1 MPSDYLQLEGKC
13 IVLTGVANR
22 RSVAWAVAQEL
33 QQLGAKIIYV
43 FRDEAL
49 LEKNRALVGQE
60 AAAVTCN
67 VEDEADMAA
76 LPGKLAQH
84 TSVINGFVHS
94 IAFANYSQGL
104 KPFHSTL
111 KQDFLQ
117 AVDISCFSLVAFC
130 DCLKGMFA
138 PDASIVAMSIS
149 STRIASENYGYM
161 GPVKAALDSTIAF
174 LAKSLSQNVS
184 PDIRVN
190 AVGAGL
196 LRTSAS
202 AGIPGY
208 IDAYL
213 FAEKAIPRKRALE
226 TKEPARVLTF
236 LLSPMSSGINAQVI
250 TVDVGMGINYFDK
263 EIVHK
268 VTH

>member
-1 MPSDYLQLEGKC
+1 MTTDYLQLEGKW

-22 RSVAWAVAQEL
+22 RSVAWSLALELQRLGARIVYVFKDQEL
-33 QQLGAKIIYV
+33 L
-43 FRDEAL
+43 D
-49 LEKNRALVGQE
+49 KNRALIGE
-60 AAAVTCN
+60 DAMAVTCN
-67 VEDEADMAA
+67 VESDADMAA
-76 LPGKLAQH
+76 LPEKIGGFTQ
-84 TSVINGFVHS
+84 VIDGFVHS
-94 IAFANYSQGL
+94 IAFANFSEGL

-111 KQDFLQ
+111 KKDFLQ
-117 AVDISCFSLVAFC
+117 AVDISCFSLMRFC

-138 PDASIVAMSIS
+138 PNASIVAMSIS
-149 STRIASENYGYM
+149 TTRLASENYGYM
-161 GPVKAALDSTIAF
+161 GPIKAALDSSIAF

-184 PDIRVN
+184 PEIRVN

-226 TKEPARVLTF
+226 TCEPARVLAF
-236 LLSPMSSGINAQVI
+236 QIGRAHV
-250 TVDVGMGINYFDK
+250 
-263 EIVHK
+263 
-268 VTH
+268 

>member
-1 MPSDYLQLEGKC
+1 MSSDYLQLEGKC

-33 QQLGAKIIYV
+33 QQLGARIIYV
-43 FRDEAL
+43 FKDNAL
-49 LEKNRALVGQE
+49 LEKNRTLVGQD
-60 AAAVTCN
+60 APAVVCD
-67 VEDEADMAA
+67 VEKPDDMAD
-76 LPGKLAQH
+76 LPARIAQF
-84 TSVINGFVHS
+84 TKSIDGFVHS
-94 IAFANYSQGL
+94 IAFANYSEGI
-104 KPFHSTL
+104 KPFHSTI

-117 AVDISCFSLVAFC
+117 AVDISCFSLIGFC
-130 DCLKGMFA
+130 DSLKEMFA

-161 GPVKAALDSTIAF
+161 GPVKAALDASIAF

-213 FAEKAIPRKRALE
+213 FAEKAIPRKRALD
-226 TKEPARVLTF
+226 TREPARVLTF
-236 LLSPMSSGINAQVI
+236 LLSPLSSGINAQVI
-250 TVDVGMGINYFDK
+250 TVDAGMGINYFDK

>member
-49 LEKNRALVGQE
+49 LEKNRELIGQE

-67 VEDEADMAA
+67 VEDEAYMAA
-76 LPGKLAQH
+76 LPGKLAQY
-84 TSVINGFVHS
+84 TNVINGFVHS

-104 KPFHSTL
+104 KPFHSTI

-117 AVDISCFSLVAFC
+117 AVDISCFSLVSFC
-130 DCLKGMFA
+130 DCLKDMFA

-236 LLSPMSSGINAQVI
+236 LLSPMSSGINAQVL
-250 TVDVGMGINYFDK
+250 TVDAGMGINYFDK

>member
-1 MPSDYLQLEGKC
+1 MVADYLQLEGKC

-33 QQLGAKIIYV
+33 MQLGARIIYV

-49 LEKNRALVGQE
+49 LEKNRALIGNE
-60 AAAVTCN
+60 AAALVCN
-67 VEDEADMAA
+67 VESEADMAE
-76 LPGKLAQH
+76 LPGKVAQF
-84 TSVINGFVHS
+84 TDVINGFVHS
-94 IAFANYSQGL
+94 IAFANYSQGI
-104 KPFHSTL
+104 KPFHSTI

-117 AVDISCFSLVAFC
+117 AVDISCFSLIGFC
-130 DCLKGMFA
+130 DALKGVFA

-161 GPVKAALDSTIAF
+161 GPVKAALDASIAF
-174 LAKSLSQNVS
+174 LAKSLSQGVS
-184 PDIRVN
+184 PEIRVN

-196 LRTSAS
+196 LKTSAS

-213 FAEKAIPRKRALE
+213 FAEKAIPRKRALD
-226 TKEPARVLTF
+226 TREPARVLAF
-236 LLSPMSSGINAQVI
+236 LLSPMSSGVNAQVI
-250 TVDVGMGINYFDK
+250 TVDAGMGINYFDK